1 MLNSDKVYSVPEMRR
16 IRTIHFIGIGGAG
29 MSGIAEVLLNQGY
42 DISGSDVNESST
54 IARLLGMGAKITIG
68 HKAMNVAGAD
78 VVVYSSAI
86 DEKNPEIVAARKDGK
101 PIIPRAEM
109 LSELMR
115 YRHGIAIAGTHGKT
129 TTTSLVASIFAAAKT
144 DPTYVIG
151 GLLNSSGRNAKL
163 GESRYLLAEADES
176 DASFLHLQPMVA
188 VITNIDEDH
197 MATYEGDFDKLK
209 DYFVRFLH
217 NLPFYGLA
225 VLCLDDAA
233 VADIV
238 PRVSRPVLTYGFSE
252 QADFRIIDFKQH
264 EQTSQFEISRPG
276 GRENLRLTLHMPGR
290 HYALNAT
297 AAVVIATDEG
307 LSDQAI
313 QEGIN
318 TFSGVGRRF
327 EMLGNYPVAGGE
339 VMLVDDYGHHPREV
353 AATVAAIREG
363 WPTRRLVMIYQPHR
377 YSRTRDLYD
386 DFVEVLC
393 DIDVLLLLEVYS
405 AGENKIA
412 GADSKSLCS
421 SIRMRGKVD
430 PVFVKKHSE
439 LPELLLSL
447 LQPGDIVVTQG
458 AGNVGSLARQLV
470 TTTLSG

>member
-1 MLNSDKVYSVPEMRR
+1 
-16 IRTIHFIGIGGAG
+16 
-29 MSGIAEVLLNQGY
+29 
-42 DISGSDVNESST
+42 
-54 IARLLGMGAKITIG
+54 MGTRQRNILD
-68 HKAMNVAGAD
+68 AD

-86 DEKNPEIVAARKDGK
+86 DEKNPEIIAAREAGK

-129 TTTSLVASIFAAAKT
+129 TTTSLVASIFAAANT

-163 GESRYLLAEADES
+163 GESRYLVAEADES

-197 MATYEGDFDKLK
+197 MSTYEGDFDKLK

-225 VLCLDDAA
+225 VLCIDDAA

-252 QADFRIIDFKQH
+252 HADFRIVDFVQH
-264 EQTSQFEISRPG
+264 EQTSRFEISRPG
-276 GRENLRLTLHMPGR
+276 DRDNLKLTLHMPGR

-313 QEGIN
+313 CEGIN

-327 EMLGNYPVAGGE
+327 EVLGNYPVSGGE
-339 VMLVDDYGHHPREV
+339 VMLVDDYGHHPRE
-353 AATVAAIREG
+353 G
-363 WPTRRLVMIYQPHR
+363 GCDCCSHPGRL
-377 YSRTRDLYD
+377 
-386 DFVEVLC
+386 
-393 DIDVLLLLEVYS
+393 
-405 AGENKIA
+405 A
-412 GADSKSLCS
+412 GA
-421 SIRMRGKVD
+421 SIGHGLSATPLFKDQR
-430 PVFVKKHSE
+430 FV
-439 LPELLLSL
+439 
-447 LQPGDIVVTQG
+447 
-458 AGNVGSLARQLV
+458 
-470 TTTLSG
+470 